1 MCRWKQPCLRE
12 EESWRRMATW
22 LSSATKWPQVQCHG
36 VGVLVFSRCGNVMP
50 SWREY
55 KFRKIYYYWHL
66 RYKFLAPVHRP
77 CITQEYIAK
86 NRIKNMSWHAQ
97 SPDIKII
104 QSIWIFIKR
113 KLQSRINNINSADE
127 LFQHTLQIWQDIN
140 FNYVR
145 NLYNSIPRNI
155 QPVIRLNGH
164 STKYWGKLFISRS
177 LQVFQLSRRIFLY
190 ELSLLNKTVAPFF
203 LNPFVPT
210 QYLRETRAGFG
221 LKIRSESG
229 RF

>member
-1 MCRWKQPCLRE
+1 ML
-12 EESWRRMATW
+12 
-22 LSSATKWPQVQCHG
+22 
-36 VGVLVFSRCGNVMP
+36 

-55 KFRKIYYYWHL
+55 KFRKIYWHL

-77 CITQEYIAK
+77 RITQEYIAR

-97 SPDIKII
+97 SPDIKNI

-113 KLQSRINNINSADE
+113 KLQSRINNIHSADE

-164 STKYWGKLFISRS
+164 STKYWGKLFIF
-177 LQVFQLSRRIFLY
+177 LQVLQLLRWIFLY
-190 ELSLLNKTVAPFF
+190 ELFLVNKTVTPFF
-203 LNPFVPT
+203 SQHFCPPT
-210 QYLRETRAGFG
+210 VLEWWTTRSATVT
-221 LKIRSESG
+221 
-229 RF
+229 